1 MYHVQNS
8 EFSWV
13 LNDAGGKNNQPIPDL
28 QKDLLSSGSY
38 LASDHHISVSLL
50 HLTPPKEPHIPVFQK
65 CSLQAQ
71 LK

>member
-1 MYHVQNS
+1 MKEVDLPNH
-8 EFSWV
+8 
-13 LNDAGGKNNQPIPDL
+13 DL

-38 LASDHHISVSLL
+38 LASDHHRSVSLL
-50 HLTPPKEPHIPVFQK
+50 HLTPPKEPHIPVFQG